1 MFSAPRGAA
10 KNWVRKALNKIK
22 GTSLD
27 KGNELDALAALPKEK
42 REELVE
48 RAAAGENVTGSFGS
62 IGIRWCGWRP
72 VWPGAFKR
80 GTGEPT
86 GAPADWRHKAKAR
99 LESSRDALG
108 PGNRESTHLDR

>member
-48 RAAAGENVTGSFGS
+48 RAAAGENVTATRDKVISDSNNAVDGFLAKSPSVVPTSGDDQ
-62 IGIRWCGWRP
+62 P
-72 VWPGAFKR
+72 V
-80 GTGEPT
+80 EPEPEPE
-86 GAPADWRHKAKAR
+86 AN
-99 LESSRDALG
+99 E
-108 PGNRESTHLDR
+108 